1 MAGDKFIES
10 SYEKAL
16 IALFQELGY
25 TYECGYDV
33 ERDYREPFYREVL
46 EASLKRLNKGVS
58 ADILAE
64 GLKMVTNLNE
74 GTLIQDNRR
83 FTEMLQNG
91 FAVPYLENGEGRT
104 ATLRLVD
111 FEQPLANDFRI
122 VNQWSVEEL
131 GKIRCDMVVMINGLP
146 LVVVELKTASDE
158 NVTIEDA
165 YLQIRNYMKK
175 CPSLFGYN
183 AFCVISDLAQS
194 KAGTIT
200 SKFERFM
207 EWKSEDGNYE
217 TKLIADYA
225 TFFKGMFMRER
236 LIDIL
241 KNYICFDLNDGAQS
255 KILTAYHQYFAVE
268 KAVARA
274 H

>member
-1 MAGDKFIES
+1 
-10 SYEKAL
+10 
-16 IALFQELGY
+16 
-25 TYECGYDV
+25 
-33 ERDYREPFYREVL
+33 
-46 EASLKRLNKGVS
+46 
-58 ADILAE
+58 
-64 GLKMVTNLNE
+64 
-74 GTLIQDNRR
+74 
-83 FTEMLQNG
+83 
-91 FAVPYLENGEGRT
+91 
-104 ATLRLVD
+104 
-111 FEQPLANDFRI
+111 
-122 VNQWSVEEL
+122 
-131 GKIRCDMVVMINGLP
+131 MINGLP

-225 TFFKGMFMRER
+225 TFFKGMFMREH
-236 LIDIL
+236 LIEIL
-241 KNYICFDLNDGAQS
+241 KNYITFKLNYGAQE
-255 KILTAYHQYFAVE
+255 KIRAPSSA
-268 KAVARA
+268 ARPPFFWSLPNA
-274 H
+274 LLWW